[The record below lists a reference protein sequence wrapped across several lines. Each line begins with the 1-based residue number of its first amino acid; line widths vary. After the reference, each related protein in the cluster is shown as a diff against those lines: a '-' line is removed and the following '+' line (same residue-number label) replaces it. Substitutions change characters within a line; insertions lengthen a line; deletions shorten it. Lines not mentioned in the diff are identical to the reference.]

1 VDDGLLEE
9 EYYALVAST
18 TQVYGAIGF
27 VMKIQT
33 SRFGSVEIAAD
44 DILFFSNGLFGFES
58 SQHWVILG
66 DGDNPAVA
74 WLQSVQNGELAL
86 PVVAPRRFVPNYQ
99 VRLEPAEVERLKLTA
114 VQQAYVLG
122 IVSRDEDVL
131 TINLRAP
138 IVINLDRRLGS
149 QVITVDHQPIRYEL
163 AALPI
168 ALRKSA

>member
-1 VDDGLLEE
+1 
-9 EYYALVAST
+9 
-18 TQVYGAIGF
+18 
-27 VMKIQT
+27 MKIQT
-33 SRFGSVEIAAD
+33 SRFGSVDIAAD
-44 DILFFSNGLFGFES
+44 DILFFPGGLFGFES

-74 WLQSVQNGELAL
+74 WLQSVQTGELAL
-86 PVVAPRRFVPNYQ
+86 PVVAPRRFVPQYQ
-99 VRLEPAEVERLKLTA
+99 VQLDPAEVERLKLTA
-114 VQQAYVLG
+114 ANQAYVLG
-122 IVSRDEDVL
+122 IVSRDDDVL